1 MDNSAPHGV
10 THAFRHPSDYLTLAV
25 SPFERPDHRLVSAF
39 ARAGALAFVDVGHD
53 PDRARDAIHKVR
65 RTTSEPFGVRLP
77 DGVSAAKAMP
87 TDPDG
92 RIVAVMHASP
102 DAFDPIPDVY
112 NLVQVVSVEEVARAQ
127 SAGAD
132 ALIVKG
138 AESGG
143 RVGEHNTF
151 ILLQHLM
158 DRIRVPFW
166 VQGGMGPHGAA
177 AAVLAGARGVVYD
190 SQLALLDAADTADD
204 LRAILAGV
212 NGSETALAG
221 GYRFLRH
228 KLLPDLDD
236 DADRLQVLTEMKG
249 PNPPVPAGE
258 DMALAP
264 LFQALYKDPESLVY
278 ATEQSVQGHLRTARR
293 EPVFHED
300 SPFAREYGLNF
311 PILQGPMTRV
321 SDVPGF
327 AGAVA
332 DGGALPSIALAVL
345 KPDQARPMLEQTRDR
360 LADRPWS
367 VGLLGFLPAERYRE
381 QVALVRDMGPSHVI
395 IAGGRP
401 DQARAFEDAG
411 IGAFLHCPSMRLFDR
426 FLKDGA
432 RRFIFEG
439 RECGGHV
446 GPLSSMTLWEGQIS
460 LALESEQLADLSLVF
475 SGGLHDQRSAALLS
489 AMCAPLA
496 ALGAKIGLLM
506 GTAYLFT
513 EEAVR
518 EGAIL
523 EEYQRQALDGDDTA
537 LIQTG
542 PGHVTRCLRTPYV
555 DFLNTERARLLALG
569 MDRDEIFMTLEGLN
583 VGHLRIASKGRKR
596 IDDRLETVDAE
607 TQRQEGMYMIGDVA
621 TLRDRVTTI
630 EALHRDI
637 MAADT
642 WLRAR
647 PEALALGRDRSTSSC
662 DIAIVGMAG
671 IFPGALTAEEY
682 WANIIEGV
690 DAVTEVPDSRWDKA
704 TYYDPSAMG
713 AKGDKTNSKWGGFIP
728 DFQFDPGRFGIPP
741 QTLGSIDPAQIA
753 SLEVAYRALQDA
765 DYLDRNFNRER
776 TACIFGVE
784 PGGDLFGA
792 YGMRIVLPQLLEGD
806 TLAQAQAAFPSLT
819 EDSFPGVLGNVVTGR
834 ISNRLDFGGQN
845 FTIDAACASSLAAI
859 DAAIKELRYGE
870 SDMAIAGGVDFH
882 NGIHDYLMFSSTH
895 ALSSRGR
902 CFTFSETADGIT
914 LGEGA
919 AAVVLKRYEDALC
932 DGDRVYAVIRGIG
945 GASDGKSLGLT
956 APRKQ
961 GQQRALNRAYRRASV
976 SPAQIGLL
984 EAHGTGTVVGDRTE
998 MASLETVFS
1007 SAGSDRAACALG
1019 SVKTQI
1025 GHTKCTSGVA
1035 SLIKAAYA
1043 VDQGLLPP
1051 TLNIEKP
1058 NAYYDKDRSSFY
1070 FLKHTQPWFD
1080 ADRKAGVSAFGFGG
1094 TNYHTVIDRGD
1105 ADGETPTA
1113 PTVWPYELFVFRGDT
1128 EADALAGVTA
1138 LQAFLAVGRQ
1148 CRLADVA
1155 YSHHRTGEGAG
1166 PVRIA
1171 LVAHT
1176 LADLAAKLDTAANG
1190 REDPRGVWRAKSDA
1204 PAGEVAF
1211 LFPGQG
1217 SQFLNMGADLFTYFP
1232 HLRALLADEPGLR
1245 AALFPKAA
1253 FDEAEKA
1260 AQNDALTDT
1269 RTAQPALGLV
1279 SLAVARVL
1287 ADLGVKASQLAGHS
1301 YGELSALSHAGS
1313 IDPADLTRIS
1323 RQRADCIRH
1332 SLGDGDNGAMLA
1344 VEADEDWVRA
1354 HLPDTLDLANLNAPT
1369 QTVVSGPTADIDAF
1383 KTLCEH
1389 HSVGARRLPVACAFH
1404 SRALGGAADAFTQA
1418 LQLSTDLGAPGLAV
1432 WSNETAEPY
1441 PADIDGRALAERLG
1455 QQIRSSVR
1463 FVDTVRG
1470 LYEQAGVR
1478 TFVEVGAGSV
1488 LGGLTQSILADRPDV
1503 QCLPTLLKD
1512 APPLKALMSTLARLA
1527 VSGVELDTAALYAH
1541 RRLRR
1546 LDIADPQP
1554 LAQTTWLVNGQ
1565 RAWPLN
1571 GRLPAHAFD
1580 PDRQTAIDLRNRT
1593 VPAPVPGGDR
1603 DTAIK
1608 AYFDS
1613 LDRFIDSQRDVML
1626 GYLGTAPTAPALA
1639 EPSMA
1644 APAPAIESG
1653 AAEPADTVTPATAPV
1668 QAVDR
1673 DTIEARLR
1681 ALICD
1686 RTGYPDEMLDP
1697 ELDLEADLGIDSIK
1711 RVELLSEIGESLGLN
1726 TAHSTGELG
1735 EEATRFLEEVSRIK
1749 TLRGVSDWLAEF
1761 SRKAAATVDLAAEPS
1776 PAASSEP
1783 AQKALT
1789 RADIETRLVTLICER
1804 TGYPAEMLDPE
1815 LDLEADLG
1823 IDSIKRVELLSD
1835 IGDQIGLNTGR
1846 STQELGEE
1854 ASAFLEEVSRIK
1866 TLRGIS
1872 EWLAKAANAEATPE
1886 QEQAP
1891 EAQETGDSAVADD
1904 TDHRAAPFK
1913 VLNVLYHAR
1922 DLAPDA
1928 EADLDGKTFHVVGAN
1943 RVELKALDRVFRPKG
1958 VSISTLDPDSLDE
1971 ADTLDT
1977 RGLLYFSHDDGHY
1990 DNLATLFRLLRACD
2004 PHKMDTVMVI
2014 QKDNEALLTES
2025 GHYQGPCSGSGLSGF
2040 LVSLHWEWPR
2050 ARMIRSLIN
2059 HDAKTLSED
2068 ELAERIREEVFSQ
2081 AETLAQPVAY
2091 HQGRRYVRKALP
2103 RGEIQPVPNVLE
2115 LDRDSTVVFVGGAK
2129 GITSWFA
2136 AAFAE
2141 RFGCRLV
2148 IIGRSPRPEQNDPW
2162 PELTTAAELRKALLA
2177 DEPGAKPRDIERR
2190 VQALLADKQMRA
2202 NLQALEAGGS
2212 EVLYLSAD
2220 ITDAAQVDA
2229 ALQETVERCGGIDG
2243 VLLGA
2248 GILDDRFLKDKQA
2261 DSIERVYNTKV
2272 AGVDNVL
2279 ASLERWGEP
2288 RFCVFFS
2295 SLSATLGNRGQTDY
2309 SAANNYLDM
2318 RALQLNA
2325 ERDGHYLS
2333 VNWGPWEG
2341 AGMIDATLQKHLEG
2355 MGVGAIRRE
2364 EGVDF
2369 LIDELSRGKGAG
2381 RLIAMCAA
2389 DDALHWT
2396 E

>member
-1 MDNSAPHGV
+1 MDTSVPRNLSQ
-10 THAFRHPSDYLTLAV
+10 AFSHPSDYVTLAV

-39 ARAGALAFVDVGHD
+39 ARAGALAFLDVGHD
-53 PDRARDAIHKVR
+53 PAAAQAAIRKVR
-65 RTTSEPFGVRLP
+65 LTTTAPFGVRLP
-77 DGVSAAKAMP
+77 EGVSASEAMP
-87 TDPDG
+87 NNTEG
-92 RIVAVMHASP
+92 RIIAVMHASP
-102 DAFDPIPDVY
+102 EVFEPLAGVY
-112 NLVQVVSVEEVARAQ
+112 NLVQVVSAEEAERAQ
-127 SAGAD
+127 AAGAD

-143 RVGEHNTF
+143 RVGDDNTF
-151 ILLQHLM
+151 ILLQRLV
-158 DRIRVPFW
+158 DAIQVPFW

-190 SQLALLDAADTADD
+190 AQLALLDASDTPDT
-204 LRAILAGV
+204 LRAIVGGL
-212 NGSETALAG
+212 NGSETVVAG
-221 GYRFLRH
+221 GYRILRH

-236 DADRLQVLTEMKG
+236 DADRARVLAELKS
-249 PNPPVPAGE
+249 PKPPVLAGE
-258 DMALAP
+258 DIALAH
-264 LFQALYKDPESLVY
+264 LFQSLYKDPESLVY
-278 ATEQSVQGHLRTARR
+278 ATEQSIQGHQRTARR
-293 EPVFHED
+293 EPVFSEG
-300 SPFAREYGLNF
+300 SAFAQEYGLHY

-345 KPDQARPMLEQTRDR
+345 KPEQARPILERTRDR
-360 LADRPWS
+360 LSNQPWS
-367 VGLLGFLPAERYRE
+367 VGLLGFLPAELYRE
-381 QVALVRDMGPSHVI
+381 QVALVREMEPSQVI

-401 DQARAFEDAG
+401 DQAKAFEEAG
-411 IGAFLHCPSMRLFDR
+411 IGAFLHCPSMRLFER
-426 FLKDGA
+426 FLKDGV

-460 LALESEQLADLSLVF
+460 LALEYEQVAELSLVF
-475 SGGLHDQRSAALLS
+475 SGGLHDRQSTALLS

-496 ALGAKIGLLM
+496 SLGAKIGLLM

-523 EEYQRQALDGDDTA
+523 EEYQRQAVAGDDTA

-555 DFLNTERARLLALG
+555 GFLETERARLQAQG
-569 MDRDEIFMTLEGLN
+569 MNRDEIFMALEGLN
-583 VGHLRIASKGRKR
+583 VGHLRIASKGQKR
-596 IDDRLETVDAE
+596 VNGRLESVDHQ
-607 TQRQEGMYMIGDVA
+607 TQRDEGMYMIGDVA
-621 TLRDRVTTI
+621 TLRDEVTTI
-630 EALHRDI
+630 EALHRDV
-637 MAADT
+637 MSADT
-642 WLRAR
+642 WLCSR
-647 PEALALGRDRSTSSC
+647 PDTPALGQTRSDTAC

-682 WANIIEGV
+682 WANIIQGV

-704 TYYDPSAMG
+704 TYYDPEAIG

-728 DFQFDPGRFGIPP
+728 DFQFDPGQFGIPP
-741 QTLGSIDPAQIA
+741 QTLGSIDPTQIA
-753 SLEVAYRALQDA
+753 SLEVAHRALQDA

-792 YGMRIVLPQLLEGD
+792 YGMRIVLPQLLEGEA
-806 TLAQAQAAFPSLT
+806 LQNAQEAFPNLT

-914 LGEGA
+914 LGEAA
-919 AAVVLKRYEDALC
+919 AAVVLKRYEDAVC
-932 DGDRVYAVIRGIG
+932 DGDHVYAVIRGIG

-961 GQQRALNRAYRRASV
+961 GQQRALNRAYRRAGV
-976 SPAQIGLL
+976 SPHQIGLL

-1007 SAGSDRAACALG
+1007 AAGSDRAACALG

-1035 SLIKAAYA
+1035 SLIKTAYA
-1043 VDQGLLPP
+1043 VDQGILPP
-1051 TLNIEKP
+1051 TLNIEQP
-1058 NAYYDKDRSSFY
+1058 NAYYDKDRSSFF
-1070 FLKHTQPWFD
+1070 FLQQPQPWFD
-1080 ADRKAGVSAFGFGG
+1080 DDRKAGVSAFGFGG

-1105 ADGETPTA
+1105 MNESTPRS
-1113 PTVWPYELFVFRGDT
+1113 PSVWPYELFLFRGQTAT
-1128 EADALAGVTA
+1128 EALAGIERLRTFV
-1138 LQAFLAVGRQ
+1138 AVGRQ

-1155 YSHHRTGEGAG
+1155 YSHHVTGEGDG
-1166 PVRIA
+1166 PVQIA
-1171 LVAHT
+1171 LVAQT
-1176 LADLAAKLDTAANG
+1176 LDDLAAKLVTAADG
-1190 REDPRGVWRAKSDA
+1190 REDPRGVWRAGANANPDK
-1204 PAGEVAF
+1204 VAF

-1232 HLRALLADEPGLR
+1232 HLRSLLADEPELR
-1245 AALFPKAA
+1245 QVMYPMTA
-1253 FDEAEKA
+1253 FSKVENMAQAE
-1260 AQNDALTDT
+1260 ALTDT
-1269 RTAQPALGLV
+1269 RLAQPALGAV
-1279 SLAVARVL
+1279 SQAVAQVL
-1287 ADLGVKASQLAGHS
+1287 TELGVSASAVAGHS
-1301 YGELSALSHAGS
+1301 YGELSALCYARS
-1313 IDPADLTRIS
+1313 IDSADLTRVS
-1323 RQRADCIRH
+1323 RLRANSILQ

-1344 VEADEDWVRA
+1344 VEADEAWVRA
-1354 HLPDTLDLANLNAPT
+1354 HLPETLDLANLNAPK
-1369 QTVVSGPTADIDAF
+1369 QTVVSGPTADIEAF
-1383 KTLCEH
+1383 HALC
-1389 HSVGARRLPVACAFH
+1389 SDQGIGARRLTVACAFH
-1404 SRALGGAADAFTQA
+1404 SRGLSGAADSFSQA
-1418 LQLSTDLGAPGLAV
+1418 LQLSTDLSAPGVAV
-1432 WSNETAEPY
+1432 WSNAAAAPYAE
-1441 PADIDGRALAERLG
+1441 DISGEALAERLG
-1455 QQIRSSVR
+1455 EQICSPVR

-1470 LYEQAGVR
+1470 LHDQAGVR

-1488 LGGLTQSILADRPDV
+1488 LGGLAQSILADQPDV
-1503 QCLPTLLKD
+1503 QCLPTVLKD
-1512 APPLKALMSTLARLA
+1512 APPLKALMNTLARLA
-1527 VSGVELDTAALYAH
+1527 TRGVHLDSAPLYAH
-1541 RRLRR
+1541 RRLRQ
-1546 LDIADPQP
+1546 LDIINPQA
-1554 LAQTTWLVNGQ
+1554 LAKTTWMVNGQ

-1571 GRLPAHAFD
+1571 GRLPTHAYD
-1580 PDRQTAIDLRNRT
+1580 PDRQSRIDLRSHT
-1593 VPAPVPGGDR
+1593 SSAAAPAGDR

-1626 GYLGTAPTAPALA
+1626 GYLGTAPTAAVTA
-1639 EPSMA
+1639 EPSMVSA
-1644 APAPAIESG
+1644 STETTPVSQPDRT
-1653 AAEPADTVTPATAPV
+1653 EPTTTPEPI

-1673 DTIEARLR
+1673 ATIETRLR
-1681 ALICD
+1681 ALICE
-1686 RTGYPDEMLDP
+1686 RTGYPDDMLDP

-1711 RVELLSEIGESLGLN
+1711 RVELLSEIGESIGLN

-1735 EEATRFLEEVSRIK
+1735 EEATLFLEEVSRIK
-1749 TLRGVSDWLAEF
+1749 TLRGVSDWLADF
-1761 SRKAAATVDLAAEPS
+1761 SQKNAATAATANEPTS
-1776 PAASSEP
+1776 ADTASESTSRGDTLS
-1783 AQKALT
+1783 Q
-1789 RADIETRLVTLICER
+1789 ADIESRLVALICER
-1804 TGYPAEMLDPE
+1804 TGYPADMLDPE

-1823 IDSIKRVELLSD
+1823 IDSIKRVELLSE
-1835 IGDQIGLNTGR
+1835 IGDQIGLNTGQ

-1872 EWLAKAANAEATPE
+1872 EWLANAANRNDEAPDDTAVVEASETTPE
-1886 QEQAP
+1886 S
-1891 EAQETGDSAVADD
+1891 T
-1904 TDHRAAPFK
+1904 PFK
-1913 VLNVLYHAR
+1913 VLEVLYHAK
-1922 DLAPDA
+1922 DLARDDHT
-1928 EADLDGKTFHVVGAN
+1928 ELDGKTFHVVGAN
-1943 RVELKALDRVFRPKG
+1943 RVELKALERAFQPQG
-1958 VSISTLDPDSLDE
+1958 VSIIALNPNSLNE
-1971 ADTLDT
+1971 MDTLDT
-1977 RGLLYFSHDDGHY
+1977 RGLLYFSHNDDHY
-1990 DNLATLFRLLRACD
+1990 DNLATLFHLLRACD
-2004 PHKMDTVMVI
+2004 AQMMDTVMVI
-2014 QKDNEALLTES
+2014 QRNNDALV
-2025 GHYQGPCSGSGLSGF
+2025 GINGDYQGPCTGSGLSGF

-2050 ARMIRSLIN
+2050 TRMIRSLIN
-2059 HDAKTLSED
+2059 HDARDLTEVD
-2068 ELAERIREEVFSQ
+2068 LAERIRAEVFSQ

-2091 HQGRRYVRKALP
+2091 HQGQRYVRKALP
-2103 RGEIQPVPNVLE
+2103 RGEPQPIPDM
-2115 LDRDSTVVFVGGAK
+2115 LDLNRDSTVVIVGGAK

-2141 RFGCRLV
+2141 RFGCRLA
-2148 IIGRSPRPEQNDPW
+2148 IIGRSPRPEGDEPW
-2162 PELTTAAELRKALLA
+2162 PELTTAAEVRKALL
-2177 DEPGAKPRDIERR
+2177 DSEQGLKPREIEQR
-2190 VQALLADKQMRA
+2190 VQTILADKQMRA
-2202 NLQALEAGGS
+2202 NLHSIEAAGS

-2220 ITDAAQVDA
+2220 ITDPTQVDA
-2229 ALQETVERCGGIDG
+2229 ALNQVMDQCGGIDG

-2248 GILDDRFLKDKQA
+2248 GVLDDRFLKDKQVA
-2261 DSIERVYNTKV
+2261 SIERVYNTKV
-2272 AGVDNVL
+2272 AGVENVL
-2279 ASLERWGEP
+2279 NALERHGEP

-2318 RALQLNA
+2318 RALQLNDQ
-2325 ERDGHYLS
+2325 RDGHYLS

-2355 MGVGAIRRE
+2355 MGVGAIKRE
-2364 EGVDF
+2364 QGVAF
-2369 LIDELSRGKGAG
+2369 LLEELSRGKGSG
-2381 RLIAMCAA
+2381 RLIAMCAD